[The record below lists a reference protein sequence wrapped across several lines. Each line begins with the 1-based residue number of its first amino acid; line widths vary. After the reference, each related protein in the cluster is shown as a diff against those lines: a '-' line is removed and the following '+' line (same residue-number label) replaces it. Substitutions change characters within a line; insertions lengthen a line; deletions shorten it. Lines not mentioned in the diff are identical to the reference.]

1 MKCCTAIDPA
11 ERESKRRQ
19 VSGQMAEDAAV
30 RKAARYHVA
39 VDENRRKGLPTQCHQ
54 VTNKWAYGWKRAALQ

>member
-1 MKCCTAIDPA
+1 MKRRTATDA
-11 ERESKRRQ
+11 TERDSKRHQ
-19 VSGQMAEDAAV
+19 VSGQMAVDAAV

-39 VDENRRKGLPTQCHQ
+39 VDENRRKELPTQCHQ